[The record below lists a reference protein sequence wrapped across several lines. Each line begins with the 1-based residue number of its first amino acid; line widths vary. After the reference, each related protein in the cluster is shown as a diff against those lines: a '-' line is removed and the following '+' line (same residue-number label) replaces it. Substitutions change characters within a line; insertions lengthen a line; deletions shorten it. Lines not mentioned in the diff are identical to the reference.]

1 MSSRWLIG
9 AVLLVTGAVHLLPLL
24 GVLGAA
30 RLEQLYGLRIEDPN
44 LLLLMRHR
52 ALLFGLLG
60 VLLVAAAFRP
70 AWQGLALGAAWVSV
84 LGFVL
89 LAPPGLAPALAR
101 VWWIDVA
108 LLPLLALAGTLWL
121 ASAPPR
127 TIGGSVEAPPLPT
140 DHGTHPS
147 SDPPG
152 HRHRGTAARADR

>member
-1 MSSRWLIG
+1 MSRHHVIG
-9 AVLLVTGAVHLLPLL
+9 AVLLVTGGVHLLPLL

-60 VLLVAAAFRP
+60 LLLVAAAFRP
-70 AWQGLALGAAWVSV
+70 AWQGLALVAAWGSV

-89 LAPPGLAPALAR
+89 LAPSGLVPALQR

-108 LLPLLALAGTLWL
+108 LLPLLALASALWF
-121 ASAPPR
+121 AAAPQ
-127 TIGGSVEAPPLPT
+127 
-140 DHGTHPS
+140 
-147 SDPPG
+147 
-152 HRHRGTAARADR
+152 RGAG

>member
-60 VLLVAAAFRP
+60 VLLCAAAFRP
-70 AWQGLALGAAWVSV
+70 AWQGLALGAAWISV
-84 LGFVL
+84 PGFVV
-89 LAPPGLAPALAR
+89 LAPSGLLPALQR

-108 LLPLLALAGTLWL
+108 LLPLLALASTLWFAR
-121 ASAPPR
+121 ASPR
-127 TIGGSVEAPPLPT
+127 TIGPPVDAAEALNTHGPHAPP
-140 DHGTHPS
+140 HPA
-147 SDPPG
+147 D
-152 HRHRGTAARADR
+152 HRHGGAVARADR